1 MSPTDTQQDSSQT
14 PRFINIYDQLYCK
27 SFGSTFLDLFNSLY
41 LPMDYIE

>member
-27 SFGSTFLDLFNSLY
+27 KFWKHVLGLVQ
-41 LPMDYIE
+41 